1 MRQTQEKLNENI
13 MNEIR
18 RILAVDD
25 NEDIL
30 EVLQLILEDSGYK
43 VTTLDNGSSLF
54 DKIDEYKPNLILLDI
69 MLGSYD
75 GRELCKAIKEKK
87 ETHNIPV
94 ILISANQ
101 NLSNRFQTDNA
112 PDDFLAKP
120 FDINDLL
127 NKVRSH
133 MAAA

>member
-1 MRQTQEKLNENI
+1 M
-13 MNEIR
+13 MR

-30 EVLQLILEDSGYK
+30 EIMKLILEDFGYE
-43 VTTLDNGSSLF
+43 VTTLADGTLIF
-54 DKIDEYKPNLILLDI
+54 DAINNAHPDLILLDV
-69 MLGSYD
+69 MLGNAD
-75 GRELCKAIKEKK
+75 GRELCKQIKLKQ
-87 ETHNIPV
+87 ETHDIPV
-94 ILISANQ
+94 ILVSASHQ
-101 NLSNRFQTDNA
+101 VADRLSMNNGA

-127 NKVRSH
+127 EKVESH